1 MKYHIDHIQELLI
14 EKLAGTISDQD
25 NLHLDSALER
35 DYPAQLLW
43 KAMSDQFEAVEGEHF
58 LNNVN
63 EHDAWLRIIQKIGE
77 DTQVSR
83 ANKRKTL
90 IGGFNLKHKI
100 AAAALLL
107 VISISGYLWLNPNE
121 QLLPA
126 ISGDHR
132 SYQAENPHRSDQA
145 VLTLSNGESIILDSV
160 ETGVLVK
167 TGNIEVSKT
176 ADGQLI
182 YEVSP
187 GEVNEDPAGLNTITT
202 PTGGQYQIM
211 LPDGSKV
218 WLNTASSLKFPN
230 VFRGERREVELVGE
244 AYFQVKKNAEMPF
257 IVKSK
262 RGEIEVLGTGF
273 NVMAYDD
280 EPQMKTTLIE
290 GSVKVKGRE
299 TRVLKP
305 GEQAISNGQK
315 TRVVRVDVNEATAW
329 KSNMFQFND
338 TPVESVMREAS
349 RWYNVD
355 VIYSGKIPERSFT
368 GKISREVRIDEFL
381 EMIGYLGVR
390 FKVEGKRVTVL

>member
-1 MKYHIDHIQELLI
+1 MKYHMDHIQELLI

-35 DYPAQLLW
+35 DYPTQLLW
-43 KAMSDQFEAVEGEHF
+43 KAMSDQFEAAEGEHF
-58 LNNVN
+58 LNNLN
-63 EHDAWLRIIQKIGE
+63 EHHAWLHIVKKIGE

-83 ANKRKTL
+83 TDKRKAL
-90 IGGFNLKHKI
+90 ITGFNLKKI
-100 AAAALLL
+100 AAAAALLL
-107 VISISGYLWLNPNE
+107 VIGISGYLWLNSNA
-121 QLLPA
+121 QRLPA
-126 ISGDHR
+126 ISGVR
-132 SYQAENPHRSDQA
+132 PSYPTENPHRGDQA

-182 YEVSP
+182 YAVSR
-187 GEVNEDPAGLNTITT
+187 GGINENPAGLNTITT
-202 PTGGQYQIM
+202 PIGGQYQLM

-230 VFRGERREVELVGE
+230 IFRGERREVELIGE

-273 NVMAYDD
+273 NVMAYEE

-299 TRVLKP
+299 TMVLKP

-315 TRVVRVDVNEATAW
+315 TRIVRVDVNEATAW

-355 VIYSGKIPERSFT
+355 VIYNGKIPARSFT

-381 EMIGYLGVR
+381 EMLSYLGVR
-390 FKVEGKRVTVL
+390 FKVEGKRVIVL